1 MRTKILFL
9 ALCSAVFADEVD
21 IQKLEKLDKENK
33 ALFAEVKVLV
43 DELVA
48 KEKREIENLNLDD
61 LSTVKELQ
69 EGLQKAYSVAE
80 ANGLHVQ
87 KLKALYELSKKV
99 ILRTEFVQKDS
110 LQAPSVANSFSQW
123 FDIVGTTHEA
133 IQKEKQKAQEMRV
146 AFYKKVTAQYI
157 KALIQKDA
165 TKAYMEFAKYV
176 DALRAIQS
184 ADSDQL
190 IAQAEALVAE
200 QKLVADLSSGIPL
213 VGDAMDIMAVI
224 TGEDMSGEELSTFE
238 RGLNLILILTPEVLD
253 QVIKRNPAI
262 AEALGKL
269 GASISQMPSKA
280 YDKITSK
287 AAKEAKAKSQELLK
301 EHLAKLKGPSDEVLK
316 WREFYN
322 QKIIEKKKLA
332 QIPSELKE
340 KIAKESEEAIVEVF
354 SRKNPLGEEMGGKIS
369 DVAKKRNETIITRPT
384 SDDLGE
390 RLAEGAYTKGMNVKG
405 KSANRGIAS
414 GYVPKEQKFSKLS
427 DPEEIAKFQKKVDE
441 SLATETVIVDGVAH
455 TITPQRVSSK
465 QLIRKKNGIEY
476 KGVELF
482 ETGSENSIAVFKGA
496 DGKLVNENFEEI
508 SEEVLQ
514 KYDTK
519 NAKPFEVL
527 TDMDGNYLAA
537 DIDLLA
543 VGSKKQETIL
553 QNDGLMGNINSNEMG
568 TVGEMNRALK
578 NEEFPDRQLVHHG
591 GENNFMNADS
601 RLLPERDFPM
611 TAYSPDG
618 KVAVLKNEEELK
630 KYFHTQKLKGYELQP
645 NPYWGWGEYDPMIG
659 YK

>member
-1 MRTKILFL
+1 MRTKILIL

-21 IQKLEKLDKENK
+21 IHKLEKLDKENK

-165 TKAYMEFAKYV
+165 TKAYTEFAKYV
-176 DALRAIQS
+176 DALRTIQS

-238 RGLNLILILTPEVLD
+238 RGLNLVLILTPEVLD
-253 QVIKRNPAI
+253 QVIKRNPAV

-280 YDKITSK
+280 YDKITGKS
-287 AAKEAKAKSQELLK
+287 AKEAKAKSQELLK

-316 WREFYN
+316 WREFYS

-332 QIPSELKE
+332 ALPNEMKE
-340 KIAKESEEAIVEVF
+340 KIAKESEEAISEVF

-405 KSANRGIAS
+405 KSANSGIAS

-441 SLATETVIVDGVAH
+441 SLATETVMVDGVAH
-455 TITPQRVSSK
+455 TISPQRVSSK
-465 QLIRKKNGIEY
+465 QLIRKKNGVEY

-508 SEEVLQ
+508 SGEILK

-618 KVAVLKNEEELK
+618 KVAVIDTEEELK
-630 KYFHTQKLKGYELQP
+630 KYFHAQKLKGYELQP
-645 NPYWGWGEYDPMIG
+645 NPYWGWGEYDPMRG
-659 YK
+659 YE